1 MSDIFI
7 FKERN
12 VKNLHGKSTWCSP
25 SNIALIKYW
34 GKKEIQIPINPS
46 ISFTLTNCNT
56 TCKLSYDYSENLKKV
71 DFDFYFEN
79 KKEPS
84 FENKLKVFF
93 ERINTYCPFLKQ
105 LKLRIETK
113 NSFPHSSGIASSA
126 SAYSAIA
133 LCVMD
138 IEKKL
143 DSSISSEYFFKK
155 ASFLA
160 RLGSGSACRSLY
172 GPITLWGNT
181 GVDIK
186 SSDLYGFKYQKKI
199 HANFL
204 DYQDTILLV
213 DKGKKH
219 ISSTLGHSLM
229 ENHSFSKN
237 RLTQVKKNITYL
249 DKSLV
254 SGDLDGFIN
263 IVELEALTLHAMM
276 MTSNPYYV
284 LIKPNSLKIINEI
297 WNYRKNNNSKV
308 CFTLDA
314 GANIHLLYPKKEFLK
329 IQKFIKEKLCTY
341 CENKEFINDQ
351 VGNGP
356 NKL

>member
-46 ISFTLTNCNT
+46 LSFTLTNCNT

-84 FENKLKVFF
+84 FENKLKDFF
-93 ERINTYCPFLKQ
+93 ERINTFCPFLKQ

-138 IEKKL
+138 IEKKT
-143 DSSISSEYFFKK
+143 
-155 ASFLA
+155 
-160 RLGSGSACRSLY
+160 R
-172 GPITLWGNT
+172 
-181 GVDIK
+181 
-186 SSDLYGFKYQKKI
+186 FKY
-199 HANFL
+199 
-204 DYQDTILLV
+204 
-213 DKGKKH
+213 
-219 ISSTLGHSLM
+219 
-229 ENHSFSKN
+229 
-237 RLTQVKKNITYL
+237 
-249 DKSLV
+249 
-254 SGDLDGFIN
+254 FI
-263 IVELEALTLHAMM
+263 
-276 MTSNPYYV
+276 
-284 LIKPNSLKIINEI
+284 
-297 WNYRKNNNSKV
+297 
-308 CFTLDA
+308 
-314 GANIHLLYPKKEFLK
+314 
-329 IQKFIKEKLCTY
+329 
-341 CENKEFINDQ
+341 
-351 VGNGP
+351 
-356 NKL
+356 